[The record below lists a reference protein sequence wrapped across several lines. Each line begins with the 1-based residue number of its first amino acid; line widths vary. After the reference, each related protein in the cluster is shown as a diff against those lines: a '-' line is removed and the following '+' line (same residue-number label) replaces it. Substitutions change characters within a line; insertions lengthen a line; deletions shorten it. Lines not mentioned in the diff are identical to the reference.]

1 MSAWIMFSGHSFREL
16 GFLPDILRANDKR
29 PVKDQLEDRYAHGGG
44 WRPIKGFTMDKNRVL
59 RFPEDPPFYPA
70 AIIVIGGETVIFYP
84 NCSLL
89 AVIAKDGSFEV
100 TRVD

>member
-1 MSAWIMFSGHSFREL
+1 MFVGYPFSAL
-16 GFLPDILRANDKR
+16 GFLPDILDAGDKR

-44 WRPIKGFTMDKNRVL
+44 WRPIKGFTMDNDRVL
-59 RFPEDPPFYPA
+59 HFPEDPPFHPA
-70 AIIVIGGETVIFYP
+70 AMTAIGDEIVIFYP